1 MLIQSYIE
9 NKQRDLMQIKTE
21 KIDGANAKITATIG
35 NEIITANIEKI
46 AKHLA
51 KTAKID
57 GFRKGKVPTSA
68 VKKQYGEKL
77 DQDAEAEA
85 LREVLDA
92 GLKEMDIANDSLI
105 GEPQISKFDKKEDA
119 IDVEVTVA
127 VRPEIEL
134 GDYVALA
141 PEFTKPATT
150 DEDVTKRI
158 EELSEAQA
166 SFITVT
172 EDRPLVDGDT
182 ALINFEGSIDGE
194 LFEGG
199 AAENFSLKL
208 GSAQFIPGFEDQVIG
223 MKKDEEKTI
232 KVTFPENYGGDKLAG
247 KEAEFKVKVNEIQE
261 KEPVKIDD
269 ELAKKMLPGEEDAN
283 LDMLTSKV
291 KEQLETE
298 ELSKLYNDELK
309 PNLLE
314 TYVEKFA
321 FDLPTFVVEQEIDM
335 ALNKE
340 AQNMSEERLTEL
352 KENAEKLTELRETFR
367 SDAARSVKATFIIDA
382 LAKEEQIQV
391 EEQEVMQTIYFEA
404 MQMGQDPAQTY
415 ENYKKSGYLPA
426 IQMAMVEDKVLSK
439 ILNSKIKDA

>member
-1 MLIQSYIE
+1 
-9 NKQRDLMQIKTE
+9 MQIKTD
-21 KIDGANAKITATIG
+21 KIDGANATISATISK
-35 NEIITANIEKI
+35 EIIETNLTKI

-57 GFRKGKVPTSA
+57 GFRKGKVPISA

-85 LREVLDA
+85 LRELLDA
-92 GLKEMDIANDSLI
+92 GLKEMNIANDALI
-105 GEPQISKFDKKEDA
+105 GEPQISKFDKNDTG

-127 VRPEIEL
+127 VRPEIVL

-141 PEFTKPATT
+141 PEFAKPATS

-166 SFITVT
+166 SFVAVT
-172 EDRPLVDGDT
+172 EDRPLANGDT
-182 ALINFEGSIDGE
+182 AVINFEGSVDGE

-199 AAENFSLKL
+199 AAEGHALKL
-208 GSAQFIPGFEDQVIG
+208 GSNQFIPGFEDQVVG
-223 MKKDEEKTI
+223 MKKDEEKVV

-247 KEAEFKVKVNEIQE
+247 KDAEFKVKVTEIQE
-261 KEPVKIDD
+261 KEPVSLDD
-269 ELAKKMLPGEEDAN
+269 ELAKKMLPGEDDASFA
-283 LDMLTSKV
+283 MLTTKV

-340 AQNMSEERLTEL
+340 AQSMTEERLTEL
-352 KENAEKLTELRETFR
+352 KEDADKLKELRETFR
-367 SDAARSVKATFIIDA
+367 ADAARSVKATFIIDA
-382 LAKEEQIQV
+382 LAKEEAIQV